1 MIRLDEMDKR
11 ILNEIQLEFPL
22 SVNPYAVLAER
33 IGIPEEEL
41 LKRLERLNNEGA
53 LRRIGP
59 VINTRKIG
67 GTSTLIALKAPDSQT
82 HEIGEIINKHPEVS
96 HNYLRPAEYN
106 IWFTISAA
114 DRERLDTII
123 NQIVDETGC
132 PILDLPTKT
141 SFQDRSEIRC
151 PINLILFPVKSWK

>member
-22 SVNPYAVLAER
+22 SVNPYAVLAKR

-41 LKRLERLNNEGA
+41 LKRLERLNNQGA

-59 VINTRKIG
+59 VINTRKVG
-67 GTSTLIALKAPDSQT
+67 GISTLIALKAPDSQT

-114 DRERLDTII
+114 DRKRLDII
-123 NQIVDETGC
+123 IKQIVDETGC
-132 PILDLPTKT
+132 PILDLPTK
-141 SFQDRSEIRC
+141 R
-151 PINLILFPVKSWK
+151 LFKIGVKFDVR